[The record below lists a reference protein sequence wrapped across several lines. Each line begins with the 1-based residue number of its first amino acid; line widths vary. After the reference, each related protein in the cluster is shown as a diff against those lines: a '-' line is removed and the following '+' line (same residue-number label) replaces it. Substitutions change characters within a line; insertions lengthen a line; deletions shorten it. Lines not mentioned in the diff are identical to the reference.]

1 MPKLTL
7 DDLRKLRE
15 EKKHEI
21 EKRETEGKDI
31 EIIIGMGTCGIAAGA
46 KDSLESF
53 LQEIDKQK
61 LKNVIVRQTGCMGY
75 CSNEPTVEIKMADM
89 PATIYGNVNADV
101 ASKIVTDHIMN
112 KKLVSD
118 HVFDKPSVDIIKK

>member
-1 MPKLTL
+1 
-7 DDLRKLRE
+7 
-15 EKKHEI
+15 
-21 EKRETEGKDI
+21 
-31 EIIIGMGTCGIAAGA
+31 
-46 KDSLESF
+46 
-53 LQEIDKQK
+53 
-61 LKNVIVRQTGCMGY
+61 
-75 CSNEPTVEIKMADM
+75 MADM